1 MTLDMQS
8 VISRNESG
16 HLSNP
21 VGDEIIL
28 LNMQTGDYLGLN
40 SVGAAIWDSLG
51 SPQQVQALVVGLMA
65 AFDVDEAT
73 CKSETMAYLERIRSL
88 DLLRIHE

>member
-1 MTLDMQS
+1 
-8 VISRNESG
+8 
-16 HLSNP
+16 
-21 VGDEIIL
+21 
-28 LNMQTGDYLGLN
+28 
-40 SVGAAIWDSLG
+40 
-51 SPQQVQALVVGLMA
+51 VQALVVGLMA